1 MIEIDNNFLES
12 IGLGDLPLEEKDLL
26 ISQIYEQLQM
36 RVGTKLADR
45 MSEEQ
50 LEEFDTKYMQTNDKQ
65 GAVRWLEQN
74 FPDYPKVVES
84 ELDNLRQEL
93 KTQSGTIKSVISDQQ
108 SAEDSTSL
116 DNPE

>member
-36 RVGTKLADR
+36 RVGAKLADR
-45 MSEEQ
+45 MSKEQ

-65 GAVRWLEQN
+65 GAVQWLEQN
-74 FPDYPKVVES
+74 FPDYPKVVEA
-84 ELDNLRQEL
+84 ELDSLRQEL
-93 KTQSGTIKSVISDQQ
+93 KTQSGAIKSVIADQQ
-108 SAEDSTSL
+108 PPEDPSTP
-116 DNPE
+116 DTPE